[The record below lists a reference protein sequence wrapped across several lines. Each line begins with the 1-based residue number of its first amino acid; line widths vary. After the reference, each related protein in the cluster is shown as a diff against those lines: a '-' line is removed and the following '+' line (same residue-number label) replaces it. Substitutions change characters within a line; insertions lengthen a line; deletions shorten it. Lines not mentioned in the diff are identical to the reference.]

1 MNENTRV
8 SSRAA
13 DRGGAGRTLQE
24 RNSRTSSALASLY
37 CAIADWFGVGC
48 STGMFVSVELQGMH
62 LSAPFS
68 GVDPVNI
75 LG

>member
-8 SSRAA
+8 SSRATA
-13 DRGGAGRTLQE
+13 RGGAGRTLQE
-24 RNSRTSSALASLY
+24 RNSRTSSALVSLY
-37 CAIADWFGVGC
+37 SAIADCFGVGC
-48 STGMFVSVELQGMH
+48 STGMFVSVELQGTH

-68 GVDPVNI
+68 GFDPVNN